1 MTTTFAAT
9 HSQDTPRS
17 TAVETV
23 TYNENTGELVIDW
36 HDDLYKYDGVSL
48 DTYNALVAGTYK
60 NSPAHA
66 SVGRSASKFK
76 KDYGPGT
83 YLGKFGQV
91 KFVQATKASRVNTS
105 GPTFPLS
112 AQKSAPTVASTVS
125 AASPTFSL
133 TPSNVG
139 SESKAKPAATYTVD
153 YTVGTEH
160 YEYTPSGVNSVDEA
174 VKALADALAPLGL
187 EGTAKGVYVEFE

>member
-91 KFVQATKASRVNTS
+91 NFVQATKASRVS
-105 GPTFPLS
+105 PSAPTFPLA

-125 AASPTFSL
+125 ASPTFSL

-139 SESKAKPAATYTVD
+139 SESKSKARAATYTVD

-160 YEYTPSGVNSVDEA
+160 YEYTPAGVGSVDEA
-174 VKALADALAPLGL
+174 VKALHDALAPLGL
-187 EGTAKGVYVEFE
+187 EGAEKGVYVEFE